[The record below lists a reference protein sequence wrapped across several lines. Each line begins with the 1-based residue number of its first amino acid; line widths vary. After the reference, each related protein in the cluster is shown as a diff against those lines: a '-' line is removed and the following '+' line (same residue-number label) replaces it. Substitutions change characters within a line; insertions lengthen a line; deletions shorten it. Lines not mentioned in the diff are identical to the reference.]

1 MVQNKRHIKKFHLV
15 SADKHVRGAVGA
27 LLNNAH
33 EVGEVG
39 IVRNGIFYTYIW

>member
-1 MVQNKRHIKKFHLV
+1 MVPNKRHMKKFHLV

-33 EVGEVG
+33 EVG